1 MYKQVQ
7 EDLDTKISD
16 FKAML
21 DIDNRIKEAISVAMA
36 QQNQI
41 MDMKNEQMAKKQS
54 DIMQSL
60 ESKVKIQFESKLNE
74 I

>member
-21 DIDNRIKEAISVAMA
+21 DIDNRIKEAISVEMA

-41 MDMKNEQMAKKQS
+41 IDMKNEQMAKKQS

-60 ESKVKIQFESKLNE
+60 ESKVKIQF
-74 I
+74 

>member
-41 MDMKNEQMAKKQS
+41 IDMKNEQMAKKQS

-60 ESKVKIQFESKLNE
+60 ESKVKIQF
-74 I
+74 